1 METVKDLL
9 ESKGYGVVS
18 LGPEAT
24 VLEAL
29 QLMAEK
35 NTGAVV
41 ILKADKTPVGIFSER
56 DYARKTLD
64 CGKTCKEL
72 PVKELMT
79 RKIIC
84 VHPTRTVEECMA
96 LMTNKRV
103 RHLPV
108 LEGNHVIGL
117 VSIGDIVKAL
127 IKEKEFLIDQLEH
140 YISSSI

>member
-1 METVKDLL
+1 
-9 ESKGYGVVS
+9 
-18 LGPEAT
+18 
-24 VLEAL
+24 
-29 QLMAEK
+29 
-35 NTGAVV
+35 
-41 ILKADKTPVGIFSER
+41 
-56 DYARKTLD
+56 
-64 CGKTCKEL
+64 
-72 PVKELMT
+72 MT